1 MSKLVADRDFLMLK
15 GGFQSRQTRRALLS
29 RAVMAG
35 AAAPAVAALL
45 AACGSGA
52 GSPAAATTTSST
64 SASSGST
71 AGAAS
76 PSASTSAAATPTGS
90 PQAGASGAVKIG
102 GTINIPI
109 ASSPTSWD
117 LLTSDW
123 PTWTV
128 LHFLYDRLLTSDEN
142 EKILPML
149 ATAWEVSADGLTYTL
164 KLRNDVKFHDGSQFT
179 ADSVKFNIQRFLAK
193 TDSAFYQAFQ
203 PVSTVDVIDDY
214 TVKLTLSSIQV
225 TFLYTLAG
233 WGTIQINPAIYQKLG
248 NNYPSQPTGTGPFKF
263 KAYVPD
269 SYADFVRNENY
280 WGSPPP
286 VDGIHIK
293 VIPQPNVEVD
303 SLQAK
308 SIDWLGVQP
317 QDAATVKKMGVTVT
331 TSNEPGVTFLS
342 LNVTQAPT
350 TELPVRQAIA
360 RALDRQQIINKVLY
374 GYAVPARGG
383 ASPGSPYFFNDV
395 PTIDYDPTGAGKI
408 LDDAGWKMGSDGIR
422 ARAGTKLSLSIL
434 STSLGDFQLLNQIV
448 QQQLKAIGIDSKI
461 TSLEWGTYLSTWR
474 ENKGGWNATVGSQ
487 GSLFRSTSVIEASW
501 APDNFWNICQIAK
514 STDPQ
519 MKQLSQQLL
528 NIEDQINHEPD
539 LAKRQ
544 ALAKQAQMLYQNNQ
558 LTVWLWHQ
566 QGINAVQP
574 YLKDY
579 VLTWHGR
586 IINLTRAWLDK

>member
-1 MSKLVADRDFLMLK
+1 MSNAAQDRDHLTLR
-15 GGFQSRQTRRALLS
+15 GVLQRRQTRRTLIS
-29 RAVMAG
+29 RAAMVG
-35 AAAPAVAALL
+35 AVTPAVAALL
-45 AACGSGA
+45 AACGSGSQA
-52 GSPAAATTTSST
+52 PTATVASSGSSVTATST
-64 SASSGST
+64 SASSSTGSSAPAT
-71 AGAAS
+71 PAAS
-76 PSASTSAAATPTGS
+76 PAASTG
-90 PQAGASGAVKIG
+90 GAVKTG
-102 GTINIPI
+102 GIINIPI

-128 LHFLYDRLLTSDEN
+128 LHFIYDRLLTSDEN

-149 ATAWEVSADGLTYTL
+149 ATAWEVSSDGLTYTL
-164 KLRNDVKFHDGSQFT
+164 KLRDDVKFHSGAPFT
-179 ADSVKFNIQRFLAK
+179 ADAVKFNIQRFLAK

-203 PVSTVDVIDDY
+203 PVSNVDVVDDH
-214 TVKLTLSSIQV
+214 TVKLTLSSVQV

-233 WGTIQINPAIYQKLG
+233 WGTIQIDPAVYQKLG

-269 SYADFVRNENY
+269 SYADFVRNESY
-280 WGSPPP
+280 WGGPPP
-286 VDGIHIK
+286 ADGIHIK

-303 SLQAK
+303 SMQAK
-308 SIDWLGVQP
+308 SIDWMGVQP
-317 QDAATVKKMGVTVT
+317 QDADTVKKMGVTVT
-331 TSNEPGVTFLS
+331 TSTEPGVTFLS
-342 LNVTQAPT
+342 LNVTQPPT
-350 TELPVRQAIA
+350 TDLAVRQAIA
-360 RALDRQQIINKVLY
+360 QAIDRDQIIKKVLY

-383 ASPGSPYFFNDV
+383 ASPGSPYYFNDV
-395 PTIDYDPTGAGKI
+395 PMISYDPTAAGKT
-408 LDDAGWKMGSDGIR
+408 LDDAGWKMGSGGIR
-422 ARAGTKLSLSIL
+422 EKGGTKLSLSIL
-434 STSLGDFQLLNQIV
+434 STSLGNFQLLNQIV
-448 QQQLKAIGIDSKI
+448 QQQLQAIGIDSKI

-528 NIEDQINHEPD
+528 SIEDQINHEPD

-544 ALAKQAQMLYQNNQ
+544 ALAKQAQTLYQNNQ

-586 IINLTRAWLDK
+586 IINLTKAWLNK